1 MDLKILEAL
10 VPLVEVLERL
20 GIDYQIG
27 GSVASSVHGVPRSSL
42 DIDLLA
48 DIRPTQIE
56 ELARSIE
63 EKFYVSQSRI
73 SDAVDRESSFNLI
86 HLQTMIK
93 VDVFIAR
100 TDSFRCQSLSR
111 RQSERLGGEASS
123 DPFFV
128 TTPEDIVL
136 HKLDWYK
143 KSGESSERQ
152 WQDVL
157 GVLKVQHDSLDMD
170 YMKKWADVLSVADLL
185 EHAFG
190 EANVEADSET

>member
-10 VPLVEVLERL
+10 VPLVEVFERL
-20 GIDYQIG
+20 RIAYQIG

-48 DIRPTQIE
+48 EVRTDQIDV
-56 ELARSIE
+56 LVRSIDE
-63 EKFYVSQSRI
+63 AFYVSRSRI
-73 SDAVDRESSFNLI
+73 ADAIDRESSFNVI

-100 TDSFRCQSLSR
+100 ADSFRRQSLSR
-111 RQSERLGGEASS
+111 RQSERLGGEDASNL
-123 DPFFV
+123 FFV

-152 WQDVL
+152 WQDVV
-157 GVLKVQHDSLDMD
+157 GVLKVQHESLDTA
-170 YMKKWADVLSVADLL
+170 YMKKWATVLNIIDLL
-185 EHAFG
+185 ERAFG
-190 EANVEADSET
+190 EAGVETKSET